1 MIVRDHLNEPIA
13 AREDV
18 HHIYDNPKNAH
29 HSKHEGWQPQPLHV
43 CVCVCVLACARVC
56 ACVFA
61 CVLVCVCVTVNVCA
75 RVGACVGA
83 CVGAWVHGCVSVRY
97 CV

>member
-18 HHIYDNPKNAH
+18 HHIYDNPKNAQ

-43 CVCVCVLACARVC
+43 CVCVLVCECVCVRVRVCARVC
-56 ACVFA
+56 
-61 CVLVCVCVTVNVCA
+61 VLQ
-75 RVGACVGA
+75 
-83 CVGAWVHGCVSVRY
+83 
-97 CV
+97 